1 MTVEELKAVFDELP
15 DGCVVK
21 IMDYDG
27 EYVDVEK
34 IKLIKT
40 FTQTGAEEVVEIH
53 Y

>member
-40 FTQTGAEEVVEIH
+40 FTQTAQKKL
-53 Y
+53 